1 MSSSTSSTRPPACS
15 RRCNLTVYRKGIRL
29 PAYDYSSEGAYF
41 VTVCT
46 DGKRRILSELPTVGA
61 DDSVRPYALSGPAD
75 MADKAD
81 RPHALPGTTVV
92 ADDSDRSHALSG
104 TTVVADDSVR
114 HHVLTDTNV
123 EADDPVRHH
132 VLTDTNGGADD
143 SLRPTVPTIL
153 TPIGKI
159 VEDCILSLPLHNHG
173 IRLDKYVVMP
183 NHIHLLLRFV
193 PAEGG
198 QSRPPLQK
206 VMQSLKSVT
215 TRECWQFGVSKLWQR
230 SFYDHVIRNET
241 DYLRIWQYIEQNPLR
256 WSEDIF
262 FETADS

>member
-1 MSSSTSSTRPPACS
+1 MSLSTSSTRPPACS
-15 RRCNLTVYRKGIRL
+15 RHCNLTVYRKGIRL
-29 PAYDYSSEGAYF
+29 PEYDYSSEGAYF

-46 DGKRRILSELPTVGA
+46 DGKRRVLSELPTVGA
-61 DDSVRPYALSGPAD
+61 DSVRPYALSGSANGAD
-75 MADKAD
+75 NSICS
-81 RPHALPGTTVV
+81 HALPGATV
-92 ADDSDRSHALSG
+92 A
-104 TTVVADDSVR
+104 ADDSVR
-114 HHVLTDTNV
+114 HHVLTGATV
-123 EADDPVRHH
+123 A
-132 VLTDTNGGADD
+132 ADD
-143 SLRPTVPTIL
+143 SVRPAVPTIL

-159 VEDCILSLPLHNHG
+159 IEDCILSLPLHNHG

-215 TRECWQFGVSKLWQR
+215 TRKCWQFGISKLWQR

-241 DYLRIWQYIEQNPLR
+241 DYLKIWQYIEQNPLR

-262 FETADS
+262 VEPEES

>member
-29 PAYDYSSEGAYF
+29 PEYDYSSEGAYF

-61 DDSVRPYALSGPAD
+61 DDSVRPYALSGSAEL
-75 MADKAD
+75 ANKTD

-92 ADDSDRSHALSG
+92 ADDP
-104 TTVVADDSVR
+104 VR

-123 EADDPVRHH
+123 
-132 VLTDTNGGADD
+132 GADD
-143 SLRPTVPTIL
+143 SVRPTVPTIL

-159 VEDCILSLPLHNHG
+159 VEECILSLSLHNNG
-173 IRLDKYVVMP
+173 IRLDKYVIMP

-215 TRECWQFGVSKLWQR
+215 TRKCWQFGISKLWQR

-241 DYLRIWQYIEQNPLR
+241 DYLKIWQYIEQNPLR

-262 FETADS
+262 FEPEES

>member
-29 PAYDYSSEGAYF
+29 PEYDYSSEGAYF

-46 DGKRRILSELPTVGA
+46 DGKRRVLSELPTVGA
-61 DDSVRPYALSGPAD
+61 DSVRPYALSGSANGAD
-75 MADKAD
+75 NSICS
-81 RPHALPGTTVV
+81 HALPGATV
-92 ADDSDRSHALSG
+92 A
-104 TTVVADDSVR
+104 ADDSVR
-114 HHVLTDTNV
+114 HHVLTGATV
-123 EADDPVRHH
+123 A
-132 VLTDTNGGADD
+132 ADD
-143 SLRPTVPTIL
+143 SVRPAVPTIL

-159 VEDCILSLPLHNHG
+159 IEDCILSLPLHNHG

-215 TRECWQFGVSKLWQR
+215 TRKCWQFGISKLWQR

-241 DYLRIWQYIEQNPLR
+241 DYLKIWQYIEQNPLR

-262 FETADS
+262 FEPEES

>member
-15 RRCNLTVYRKGIRL
+15 RHCNLTVYRKGIRL

-46 DGKRRILSELPTVGA
+46 DGKRRILSELPTIGA
-61 DDSVRPYALSGPAD
+61 DDSVRPYALSGSAEL
-75 MADKAD
+75 ANKTD
-81 RPHALPGTTVV
+81 RPHALLGTTVV
-92 ADDSDRSHALSG
+92 
-104 TTVVADDSVR
+104 
-114 HHVLTDTNV
+114 
-123 EADDPVRHH
+123 ADDPVRHH
-132 VLTDTNGGADD
+132 VLTDTNVGADD
-143 SLRPTVPTIL
+143 SVRPTVPTIL

-159 VEDCILSLPLHNHG
+159 VEECILSLSLHNNG
-173 IRLDKYVVMP
+173 IRLDKYVIMP

-215 TRECWQFGVSKLWQR
+215 TRKCWEFGISKLWQR

-241 DYLRIWQYIEQNPLR
+241 DYLKIWQYIEENPLR
-256 WSEDIF
+256 WSEDVF
-262 FETADS
+262 FEPADS

>member
-29 PAYDYSSEGAYF
+29 PEYDYSSEGAYF

-61 DDSVRPYALSGPAD
+61 DSVRPYALSGSANGAD
-75 MADKAD
+75 NSICS
-81 RPHALPGTTVV
+81 HALPGATV
-92 ADDSDRSHALSG
+92 A
-104 TTVVADDSVR
+104 ADDSVR
-114 HHVLTDTNV
+114 HHVLTGATV
-123 EADDPVRHH
+123 A
-132 VLTDTNGGADD
+132 ADD
-143 SLRPTVPTIL
+143 SVRPTVPTIL

-159 VEDCILSLPLHNHG
+159 IEDCILSLPLHNHG

-193 PAEGG
+193 PAEDG

-215 TRECWQFGVSKLWQR
+215 TRKCWQFGVSKLWQR
-230 SFYDHVIRNET
+230 SFYDHIIRNET
-241 DYLRIWQYIEQNPLR
+241 DYLKIWQYIEQNPLR

-262 FETADS
+262 FEPEES

>member
-61 DDSVRPYALSGPAD
+61 DDSVRPYALSGPAE
-75 MADKAD
+75 MADKSD

-92 ADDSDRSHALSG
+92 ADDP
-104 TTVVADDSVR
+104 VR

-123 EADDPVRHH
+123 
-132 VLTDTNGGADD
+132 GADD
-143 SLRPTVPTIL
+143 SVRPTVPTIL

-159 VEDCILSLPLHNHG
+159 VEDCILSLPQHNDG

-215 TRECWQFGVSKLWQR
+215 TRKCWQFGISKLWQR

-241 DYLRIWQYIEQNPLR
+241 DYLRIWQYIEENPLR

-262 FETADS
+262 FEPADS

>member
-1 MSSSTSSTRPPACS
+1 MSSSMSSTRPPACS
-15 RRCNLTVYRKGIRL
+15 RHFNLIFYRKGIRL
-29 PAYDYSSEGAYF
+29 PEYDYSSEGAYF

-46 DGKRRILSELPTVGA
+46 DGKHRILSDLPTVGA
-61 DDSVRPYALSGPAD
+61 DDSVRPYTLSGN
-75 MADKAD
+75 
-81 RPHALPGTTVV
+81 
-92 ADDSDRSHALSG
+92 
-104 TTVVADDSVR
+104 TVVADDSVR
-114 HHVLTDTNV
+114 HHVLPGTTV
-123 EADDPVRHH
+123 V
-132 VLTDTNGGADD
+132 ADD
-143 SLRPTVPTIL
+143 SVRPAVPTIL

-193 PAEGG
+193 PSEGG

-215 TRECWQFGVSKLWQR
+215 TRRCWQFGVSKLWQR

-241 DYLRIWQYIEQNPLR
+241 DYLKIWQYIEQNPLR

-262 FETADS
+262 FEPEES

>member
-15 RRCNLTVYRKGIRL
+15 RHCNLTVYRKGIRL

-61 DDSVRPYALSGPAD
+61 DDSVRPYALSGNTVVAD
-75 MADKAD
+75 GSV
-81 RPHALPGTTVV
+81 RHHTLPGTTVV
-92 ADDSDRSHALSG
+92 ADDS
-104 TTVVADDSVR
+104 VR
-114 HHVLTDTNV
+114 P
-123 EADDPVRHH
+123 A
-132 VLTDTNGGADD
+132 
-143 SLRPTVPTIL
+143 VPTIL

-206 VMQSLKSVT
+206 EMQSLKSVT
-215 TRECWQFGVSKLWQR
+215 TRKCWQFGISKLWQR

-241 DYLRIWQYIEQNPLR
+241 DYLKIWQYIEQNPLR

-262 FETADS
+262 FEPEES

>member
-15 RRCNLTVYRKGIRL
+15 RHCNLTVYRKGIRL

-61 DDSVRPYALSGPAD
+61 DDSVRPYALSGPVE
-75 MADKAD
+75 M
-81 RPHALPGTTVV
+81 
-92 ADDSDRSHALSG
+92 
-104 TTVVADDSVR
+104 ADDSVR
-114 HHVLTDTNV
+114 HYTPPGTAV
-123 EADDPVRHH
+123 
-132 VLTDTNGGADD
+132 GADD
-143 SLRPTVPTIL
+143 SVRPTVPTIL
-153 TPIGKI
+153 TLIGKI
-159 VEDCILSLPLHNHG
+159 VEDCILSLPLHNDG

-215 TRECWQFGVSKLWQR
+215 TRKCWEFGISKLWQR

-241 DYLRIWQYIEQNPLR
+241 DYLKIWQYIEQNPLR
-256 WSEDIF
+256 WSEDVF
-262 FETADS
+262 FEPADS

>member
-61 DDSVRPYALSGPAD
+61 DDSVRPYALSGSAEL
-75 MADKAD
+75 ANKTD

-92 ADDSDRSHALSG
+92 ADDP
-104 TTVVADDSVR
+104 VR

-123 EADDPVRHH
+123 
-132 VLTDTNGGADD
+132 GADD
-143 SLRPTVPTIL
+143 SVRPTVPTIL

-159 VEDCILSLPLHNHG
+159 VEECILSLSLHNNG
-173 IRLDKYVVMP
+173 IRLDKYVIMP

-215 TRECWQFGVSKLWQR
+215 TRKCWEFGISKLWQR

-241 DYLRIWQYIEQNPLR
+241 DYLKIWQYIEENPLR
-256 WSEDIF
+256 WSEDVF
-262 FETADS
+262 FEPADS

>member
-29 PAYDYSSEGAYF
+29 PEYDYSSEGAYF

-46 DGKRRILSELPTVGA
+46 DGKRRILSDLPTVGA
-61 DDSVRPYALSGPAD
+61 DDSVRPYTLSGN
-75 MADKAD
+75 
-81 RPHALPGTTVV
+81 
-92 ADDSDRSHALSG
+92 
-104 TTVVADDSVR
+104 TVVADDSVR
-114 HHVLTDTNV
+114 HHVLTGATV
-123 EADDPVRHH
+123 A
-132 VLTDTNGGADD
+132 ADD
-143 SLRPTVPTIL
+143 SVRPAVPTIL

-159 VEDCILSLPLHNHG
+159 VEECILSLSLHNNG
-173 IRLDKYVVMP
+173 IWLDKYVIMP

-215 TRECWQFGVSKLWQR
+215 TRKCWEFGISKLWQR

-241 DYLRIWQYIEQNPLR
+241 DYLKIWQYIEENPLR
-256 WSEDIF
+256 WSEDVF
-262 FETADS
+262 FEPADS

>member
-15 RRCNLTVYRKGIRL
+15 RHCNLTVYRKGIRL

-46 DGKRRILSELPTVGA
+46 DGKRRILSELPTIGA
-61 DDSVRPYALSGPAD
+61 DDSVRPYALSGSAEL
-75 MADKAD
+75 ANKTD

-92 ADDSDRSHALSG
+92 ADDS
-104 TTVVADDSVR
+104 VR
-114 HHVLTDTNV
+114 HHVLTGATV
-123 EADDPVRHH
+123 A
-132 VLTDTNGGADD
+132 ADD
-143 SLRPTVPTIL
+143 SVRPAVPTIL

-159 VEDCILSLPLHNHG
+159 IEDCILSLPLHNHG

-215 TRECWQFGVSKLWQR
+215 TRKCWEFGISKLWQR

-241 DYLRIWQYIEQNPLR
+241 DYLKIWQYIEENPLR
-256 WSEDIF
+256 WSEDVF
-262 FETADS
+262 FEPADS

>member
-29 PAYDYSSEGAYF
+29 PEYDYSSEGAYF

-46 DGKRRILSELPTVGA
+46 DGKLRILSELPTVGA
-61 DDSVRPYALSGPAD
+61 DSVRPYALSGSANGAD
-75 MADKAD
+75 NSICS
-81 RPHALPGTTVV
+81 HALPGATV
-92 ADDSDRSHALSG
+92 A
-104 TTVVADDSVR
+104 ADDSVR
-114 HHVLTDTNV
+114 HHVLTGATV
-123 EADDPVRHH
+123 A
-132 VLTDTNGGADD
+132 ADD
-143 SLRPTVPTIL
+143 SVRPTVPTIL

-159 VEDCILSLPLHNHG
+159 IEDCILSLPLHNHG

-215 TRECWQFGVSKLWQR
+215 TRKCWQFGISKLWQR

-241 DYLRIWQYIEQNPLR
+241 DYLKIWQYIEQNPLR

-262 FETADS
+262 FEPEES

>member
-29 PAYDYSSEGAYF
+29 PEYDYSSEGAYF

-46 DGKRRILSELPTVGA
+46 NGKRRILSELPTVGA
-61 DDSVRPYALSGPAD
+61 DDSVRPYALSGSAEL
-75 MADKAD
+75 ANKTD

-92 ADDSDRSHALSG
+92 ADDP
-104 TTVVADDSVR
+104 VR

-123 EADDPVRHH
+123 
-132 VLTDTNGGADD
+132 GADD
-143 SLRPTVPTIL
+143 SVRPTVPTIL

-159 VEDCILSLPLHNHG
+159 VEECILSLSLHNNG
-173 IRLDKYVVMP
+173 IRLDKYVIMP

-215 TRECWQFGVSKLWQR
+215 TRKCWEFGISKLWQR

-241 DYLRIWQYIEQNPLR
+241 DYLKIWQYIEENPLR
-256 WSEDIF
+256 WSEDVF
-262 FETADS
+262 FEPADS

>member
-29 PAYDYSSEGAYF
+29 PEYDYSSEGAYF

-61 DDSVRPYALSGPAD
+61 DSVRPYALSGSANGAD
-75 MADKAD
+75 NSICS
-81 RPHALPGTTVV
+81 HALPGATV
-92 ADDSDRSHALSG
+92 A
-104 TTVVADDSVR
+104 ADDSVR
-114 HHVLTDTNV
+114 PAV
-123 EADDPVRHH
+123 
-132 VLTDTNGGADD
+132 
-143 SLRPTVPTIL
+143 STIL

-159 VEDCILSLPLHNHG
+159 IEDCILSLPLHNHG

-215 TRECWQFGVSKLWQR
+215 TRKCWQFGISKLWQR

-241 DYLRIWQYIEQNPLR
+241 HYLKIWQYIEQNPLR

-262 FETADS
+262 FEPEES

>member
-29 PAYDYSSEGAYF
+29 PEYDYSSEGAYF

-61 DDSVRPYALSGPAD
+61 DSVRPYALSGSANGAD
-75 MADKAD
+75 NSICS
-81 RPHALPGTTVV
+81 HALPG
-92 ADDSDRSHALSG
+92 A
-104 TTVVADDSVR
+104 TVVADDSVR
-114 HHVLTDTNV
+114 HHVLT
-123 EADDPVRHH
+123 
-132 VLTDTNGGADD
+132 GATVAAGD
-143 SLRPTVPTIL
+143 SVRPTVPTIL
-153 TPIGKI
+153 TPIRKI
-159 VEDCILSLPLHNHG
+159 IEDCILSLPLHNHG

-215 TRECWQFGVSKLWQR
+215 TRKCWEFGISKLWQR

-241 DYLRIWQYIEQNPLR
+241 DYLKIWQYIEENPLR
-256 WSEDIF
+256 WSEDVF
-262 FETADS
+262 FEPADS

>member
-29 PAYDYSSEGAYF
+29 PEYDYSSEGAYF

-61 DDSVRPYALSGPAD
+61 DDSVRPYALSGSAEL
-75 MADKAD
+75 ANKTD

-92 ADDSDRSHALSG
+92 ADDP
-104 TTVVADDSVR
+104 VR

-123 EADDPVRHH
+123 
-132 VLTDTNGGADD
+132 GADD
-143 SLRPTVPTIL
+143 SVRPTVPTIL

-159 VEDCILSLPLHNHG
+159 VEECILSLSLHNNG
-173 IRLDKYVVMP
+173 IRLDKYVIMP

-215 TRECWQFGVSKLWQR
+215 TRKCWEFGISKLWQR

-241 DYLRIWQYIEQNPLR
+241 DYLKIWQYIEENPLR
-256 WSEDIF
+256 WSEDVF
-262 FETADS
+262 FEPADS

>member
-1 MSSSTSSTRPPACS
+1 MSSSMSSTRPPACS
-15 RRCNLTVYRKGIRL
+15 RRCNLIFYRKGIRL
-29 PAYDYSSEGAYF
+29 PEYDYSSEGAYF

-46 DGKRRILSELPTVGA
+46 DGKRRILSDLPTVGA
-61 DDSVRPYALSGPAD
+61 DDSVRPYTLSGNTVVAD
-75 MADKAD
+75 GSV
-81 RPHALPGTTVV
+81 RHHTLPGSTVV
-92 ADDSDRSHALSG
+92 ADDSVRHHVLSG

-114 HHVLTDTNV
+114 P
-123 EADDPVRHH
+123 A
-132 VLTDTNGGADD
+132 
-143 SLRPTVPTIL
+143 VPTIL

-159 VEDCILSLPLHNHG
+159 IEDCILSLPLHNHG

-193 PAEGG
+193 PSEGG

-215 TRECWQFGVSKLWQR
+215 TRKCWQFGVSKLWQR

-241 DYLRIWQYIEQNPLR
+241 DYLKIWQYIEQNPLR

-262 FETADS
+262 FEPEES

>member
-15 RRCNLTVYRKGIRL
+15 RHCNLTVYRKGIRL

-61 DDSVRPYALSGPAD
+61 DDSVRPYALSGSAEL
-75 MADKAD
+75 ANKTD

-92 ADDSDRSHALSG
+92 ADDP
-104 TTVVADDSVR
+104 VR

-123 EADDPVRHH
+123 
-132 VLTDTNGGADD
+132 GADD
-143 SLRPTVPTIL
+143 SVRPTVPTIL

-159 VEDCILSLPLHNHG
+159 VEECILSLSLHNNG
-173 IRLDKYVVMP
+173 IRLDKYVIMP

-215 TRECWQFGVSKLWQR
+215 TRKCWEFGISKLWQR

-241 DYLRIWQYIEQNPLR
+241 DYLKIWQYIEENPLR
-256 WSEDIF
+256 WSEDVF
-262 FETADS
+262 FEPADS

>member
-1 MSSSTSSTRPPACS
+1 MSSSMSSTRPPACS
-15 RRCNLTVYRKGIRL
+15 RRCNLIVYRKGIRL
-29 PAYDYSSEGAYF
+29 PEYDYSSEGAYF

-46 DGKRRILSELPTVGA
+46 DGKRRILSDLPTVGA
-61 DDSVRPYALSGPAD
+61 DDSVRPYTLSGN
-75 MADKAD
+75 
-81 RPHALPGTTVV
+81 TVV
-92 ADDSDRSHALSG
+92 ADGSVRHHTLPG

-114 HHVLTDTNV
+114 HHVLTGAAV
-123 EADDPVRHH
+123 A
-132 VLTDTNGGADD
+132 ADD
-143 SLRPTVPTIL
+143 SVRPAVPTIL

-215 TRECWQFGVSKLWQR
+215 TRRCWQFGVSKLWQR

-241 DYLRIWQYIEQNPLR
+241 DYLKIWQYIEQNPLR
-256 WSEDIF
+256 WGEDIF
-262 FETADS
+262 FEPEES

>member
-29 PAYDYSSEGAYF
+29 PEYDYSSEGAYF

-46 DGKRRILSELPTVGA
+46 NGKRRILSELPTVGA
-61 DDSVRPYALSGPAD
+61 DDSVRPYALSGSAEL
-75 MADKAD
+75 ADKTD
-81 RPHALPGTTVV
+81 RPHALPGTTVG
-92 ADDSDRSHALSG
+92 ADDP
-104 TTVVADDSVR
+104 VC

-123 EADDPVRHH
+123 
-132 VLTDTNGGADD
+132 GADD
-143 SLRPTVPTIL
+143 SVRPTVPTVL

-159 VEDCILSLPLHNHG
+159 VEHCILSLPLHNHG

-183 NHIHLLLRFV
+183 NHSHLLLRFV

-215 TRECWQFGVSKLWQR
+215 TRKCWEFGISKLWQR

-241 DYLRIWQYIEQNPLR
+241 DYLKIWQYIEENPLR
-256 WSEDIF
+256 WSEDVF
-262 FETADS
+262 FEPADS

>member
-15 RRCNLTVYRKGIRL
+15 RHCNLTVYRKGIRL

-61 DDSVRPYALSGPAD
+61 DDSVRPYALSGSAEL
-75 MADKAD
+75 ANKTD

-92 ADDSDRSHALSG
+92 ADDP
-104 TTVVADDSVR
+104 VR

-123 EADDPVRHH
+123 
-132 VLTDTNGGADD
+132 GADD
-143 SLRPTVPTIL
+143 SVRPTVPTIL

-159 VEDCILSLPLHNHG
+159 VEECILSLSLHNNG
-173 IRLDKYVVMP
+173 IRLDKYVIMP

-215 TRECWQFGVSKLWQR
+215 TRKCWEFGISKLWQR

-241 DYLRIWQYIEQNPLR
+241 DYLKIWQ
-256 WSEDIF
+256 
-262 FETADS
+262 

>member
-61 DDSVRPYALSGPAD
+61 DSVRPYALSGSANGAD
-75 MADKAD
+75 NSICS
-81 RPHALPGTTVV
+81 HALPG
-92 ADDSDRSHALSG
+92 A
-104 TTVVADDSVR
+104 TVVADDSVR
-114 HHVLTDTNV
+114 HHVLT
-123 EADDPVRHH
+123 
-132 VLTDTNGGADD
+132 GATVAAGD
-143 SLRPTVPTIL
+143 SVRPTVPTIL
-153 TPIGKI
+153 TPIRKI
-159 VEDCILSLPLHNHG
+159 IEDCILSLPLHNHG

-215 TRECWQFGVSKLWQR
+215 TRKCWEFGISKLWQR

-241 DYLRIWQYIEQNPLR
+241 DYLKIWQYIEENPLR
-256 WSEDIF
+256 WSEDVF
-262 FETADS
+262 FEPADS

>member
-1 MSSSTSSTRPPACS
+1 MSSTRPPACS
-15 RRCNLTVYRKGIRL
+15 RHCNLIVYRKGIRF
-29 PAYDYSSEGAYF
+29 PEYDYSSEGAYF

-46 DGKRRILSELPTVGA
+46 DGKHRILSDLPTVGA
-61 DDSVRPYALSGPAD
+61 DDSVRPYTLSGN
-75 MADKAD
+75 
-81 RPHALPGTTVV
+81 TVV
-92 ADDSDRSHALSG
+92 TDG
-104 TTVVADDSVR
+104 SVR
-114 HHVLTDTNV
+114 P
-123 EADDPVRHH
+123 A
-132 VLTDTNGGADD
+132 
-143 SLRPTVPTIL
+143 VPTIL

-193 PAEGG
+193 PSEGG

-215 TRECWQFGVSKLWQR
+215 TRRCWQFGVSKLWQR

-241 DYLRIWQYIEQNPLR
+241 DYLKIWQYIEQNPLR
-256 WSEDIF
+256 WGEDIF
-262 FETADS
+262 FEPEES

>member
-1 MSSSTSSTRPPACS
+1 MSSSMSSTRPPACS
-15 RRCNLTVYRKGIRL
+15 RRCNLIVYRKGIRL
-29 PAYDYSSEGAYF
+29 PEYDYSSEGAYF

-61 DDSVRPYALSGPAD
+61 DDSVRPYTLSGN
-75 MADKAD
+75 
-81 RPHALPGTTVV
+81 TVV
-92 ADDSDRSHALSG
+92 ADGSVRHHTLPGS
-104 TTVVADDSVR
+104 TVVADDSVR
-114 HHVLTDTNV
+114 HHVLTGATV
-123 EADDPVRHH
+123 A
-132 VLTDTNGGADD
+132 ADD
-143 SLRPTVPTIL
+143 SVRPAVPTIL

-193 PAEGG
+193 PSEGG

-215 TRECWQFGVSKLWQR
+215 TRKCWQFGVSKLWQR

-241 DYLRIWQYIEQNPLR
+241 DYLKIWQYIEQNPLR

-262 FETADS
+262 FEPEES

>member
-29 PAYDYSSEGAYF
+29 PEYDYSSEGAYF

-46 DGKRRILSELPTVGA
+46 NGKRRILSELPTVGA
-61 DDSVRPYALSGPAD
+61 DDSVRPYALSGSAEL
-75 MADKAD
+75 ANKTD

-92 ADDSDRSHALSG
+92 ADDP
-104 TTVVADDSVR
+104 VR

-123 EADDPVRHH
+123 
-132 VLTDTNGGADD
+132 GADD
-143 SLRPTVPTIL
+143 SVRPTVPTIL

-159 VEDCILSLPLHNHG
+159 VEECILSLSLHNNG
-173 IRLDKYVVMP
+173 IRLDKYVIMP

-215 TRECWQFGVSKLWQR
+215 TRKCWQFGISKLWQR

-241 DYLRIWQYIEQNPLR
+241 HYLKIWQYIEQNPLR

-262 FETADS
+262 FEPEES

>member
-1 MSSSTSSTRPPACS
+1 MSLSTSSTRPPACS

-29 PAYDYSSEGAYF
+29 PEYDYSSEGADC

-46 DGKRRILSELPTVGA
+46 DGKRRILSELPTGGA
-61 DDSVRPYALSGPAD
+61 DDSVRPYALSGSAEL
-75 MADKAD
+75 ADKTD
-81 RPHALPGTTVV
+81 RPHALPGATV
-92 ADDSDRSHALSG
+92 A
-104 TTVVADDSVR
+104 ADDSVR
-114 HHVLTDTNV
+114 HHVLTGATV
-123 EADDPVRHH
+123 A
-132 VLTDTNGGADD
+132 ADD
-143 SLRPTVPTIL
+143 SVRPTVPTIL

-159 VEDCILSLPLHNHG
+159 IEDCILSLPLHNHG

-215 TRECWQFGVSKLWQR
+215 TRKCWQFGISKLWQR

-241 DYLRIWQYIEQNPLR
+241 DYLKIWQYIEQNPLR

-262 FETADS
+262 FEPEES

>member
-29 PAYDYSSEGAYF
+29 PEYDYSSEGAYF

-46 DGKRRILSELPTVGA
+46 DGKRRILSDLPTVGA
-61 DDSVRPYALSGPAD
+61 DDSVRPYTLSGN
-75 MADKAD
+75 
-81 RPHALPGTTVV
+81 TVV
-92 ADDSDRSHALSG
+92 ADG
-104 TTVVADDSVR
+104 SVR
-114 HHVLTDTNV
+114 P
-123 EADDPVRHH
+123 A
-132 VLTDTNGGADD
+132 
-143 SLRPTVPTIL
+143 VPTIL

-193 PAEGG
+193 PSEGG
-198 QSRPPLQK
+198 QSRPSLQK

-215 TRECWQFGVSKLWQR
+215 TRKCWQFGVSKLWQR

-241 DYLRIWQYIEQNPLR
+241 DYLKIWQYIEQNPLR

-262 FETADS
+262 FEPEES

>member
-15 RRCNLTVYRKGIRL
+15 RHCNLTVYRKGIRL

-61 DDSVRPYALSGPAD
+61 DSVRPYALSDSAEL
-75 MADKAD
+75 ANKTD

-92 ADDSDRSHALSG
+92 ADDP
-104 TTVVADDSVR
+104 VR

-123 EADDPVRHH
+123 
-132 VLTDTNGGADD
+132 GADD
-143 SLRPTVPTIL
+143 SVRPTVPTIL

-159 VEDCILSLPLHNHG
+159 VEECILSLSLHNNG
-173 IRLDKYVVMP
+173 IRLDKYVIMP

-215 TRECWQFGVSKLWQR
+215 TRKCWEFGISKLWQR

-241 DYLRIWQYIEQNPLR
+241 DYLKIWQYIEENPLR
-256 WSEDIF
+256 WSEDVF
-262 FETADS
+262 FEPADS

>member
-29 PAYDYSSEGAYF
+29 PEHDYSSEGTYF

-61 DDSVRPYALSGPAD
+61 DDSVRPYALSGSAEL
-75 MADKAD
+75 ANKTD

-92 ADDSDRSHALSG
+92 ADDP
-104 TTVVADDSVR
+104 VR

-123 EADDPVRHH
+123 
-132 VLTDTNGGADD
+132 GADD
-143 SLRPTVPTIL
+143 SVRPTVPTIL

-159 VEDCILSLPLHNHG
+159 VEECILSLSLHNNG
-173 IRLDKYVVMP
+173 IRLDKYVIMP

-193 PAEGG
+193 PAKGG

-215 TRECWQFGVSKLWQR
+215 TRKCWEFGISKLWQR

-241 DYLRIWQYIEQNPLR
+241 DYLKIWQYIEENPLR
-256 WSEDIF
+256 WSEDVF
-262 FETADS
+262 FEPADS

>member
-15 RRCNLTVYRKGIRL
+15 RHCNLTVYRKGIRL

-61 DDSVRPYALSGPAD
+61 DDSVRPYALSGSAEL
-75 MADKAD
+75 ADKTD

-92 ADDSDRSHALSG
+92 ADDPVRHHVLTDTNVG
-104 TTVVADDSVR
+104 ADDSVR
-114 HHVLTDTNV
+114 HHVLTGATV
-123 EADDPVRHH
+123 A
-132 VLTDTNGGADD
+132 ADD
-143 SLRPTVPTIL
+143 SVRPTVPTIL

-159 VEDCILSLPLHNHG
+159 IEDCILSLPLHNHG

-215 TRECWQFGVSKLWQR
+215 TRKCWQFGISKLWQR

-241 DYLRIWQYIEQNPLR
+241 HYLKIWQYIEQNPLR

-262 FETADS
+262 FEPEES

>member
-1 MSSSTSSTRPPACS
+1 MSLSTSSTRPPACS
-15 RRCNLTVYRKGIRL
+15 RHCNLTVYRKGIRL
-29 PAYDYSSEGAYF
+29 PEYDYSSEGAYF

-61 DDSVRPYALSGPAD
+61 DSVRPYALSGSANGAD
-75 MADKAD
+75 NSICS
-81 RPHALPGTTVV
+81 HALPG
-92 ADDSDRSHALSG
+92 A
-104 TTVVADDSVR
+104 TVVADDSVR
-114 HHVLTDTNV
+114 HHVLTGATV
-123 EADDPVRHH
+123 A
-132 VLTDTNGGADD
+132 ADD
-143 SLRPTVPTIL
+143 SVRPAVSTIL

-159 VEDCILSLPLHNHG
+159 IEDCILSLPLHNHG

-215 TRECWQFGVSKLWQR
+215 TRKCWEFGISKLWQR

-241 DYLRIWQYIEQNPLR
+241 DYLKIWQYIEENPLR
-256 WSEDIF
+256 WSEDVF
-262 FETADS
+262 FEPADS

>member
-15 RRCNLTVYRKGIRL
+15 RHCNLTVYRKGIRL

-61 DDSVRPYALSGPAD
+61 DSVRPYALSGSAEL
-75 MADKAD
+75 ANKTD

-92 ADDSDRSHALSG
+92 ADDS
-104 TTVVADDSVR
+104 VR
-114 HHVLTDTNV
+114 HHVLTGATV
-123 EADDPVRHH
+123 A
-132 VLTDTNGGADD
+132 ADD
-143 SLRPTVPTIL
+143 SVRPAVPTIL

-159 VEDCILSLPLHNHG
+159 IEDCILSLPLHNHG

-193 PAEGG
+193 PSEGG

-215 TRECWQFGVSKLWQR
+215 TRKCWQFGISKLWQR

-241 DYLRIWQYIEQNPLR
+241 DYMKIWQYIEQNPLR

-262 FETADS
+262 FEPEES

>member
-15 RRCNLTVYRKGIRL
+15 RHFNLIFYRKGIRL
-29 PAYDYSSEGAYF
+29 PEYDYSSEGAYF

-46 DGKRRILSELPTVGA
+46 DGKRRILSDLPTVGA
-61 DDSVRPYALSGPAD
+61 DDSVRPYTLSGN
-75 MADKAD
+75 
-81 RPHALPGTTVV
+81 TVV
-92 ADDSDRSHALSG
+92 ADGSVRHHTLPGS
-104 TTVVADDSVR
+104 TVVADDSVR
-114 HHVLTDTNV
+114 HHVLTGATV
-123 EADDPVRHH
+123 VAGATVA
-132 VLTDTNGGADD
+132 ADD
-143 SLRPTVPTIL
+143 SVRPAVPTIL

-193 PAEGG
+193 PSEGG
-198 QSRPPLQK
+198 PSRPPLQK

-215 TRECWQFGVSKLWQR
+215 TRKCWQFGVSKLWQR

-241 DYLRIWQYIEQNPLR
+241 DYLKIWQYIEQNPLR

-262 FETADS
+262 FEPEAS

>member
-15 RRCNLTVYRKGIRL
+15 RRCNLTVYRKGVRL
-29 PAYDYSSEGAYF
+29 PEYDYSSEGAYF

-61 DDSVRPYALSGPAD
+61 DDSVRPYALSGPVE
-75 MADKAD
+75 MADKSD
-81 RPHALPGTTVV
+81 RPHALPG
-92 ADDSDRSHALSG
+92 A
-104 TTVVADDSVR
+104 TVVADDSVR
-114 HHVLTDTNV
+114 HHVLTGATV
-123 EADDPVRHH
+123 A
-132 VLTDTNGGADD
+132 ADD
-143 SLRPTVPTIL
+143 SVRPAVSTIL

-159 VEDCILSLPLHNHG
+159 IEDCILSLPLHNHG

-215 TRECWQFGVSKLWQR
+215 TRKCWQFGISKLWQR

-241 DYLRIWQYIEQNPLR
+241 HYLKIWQYIEQNPLR

-262 FETADS
+262 FEPEES

>member
-29 PAYDYSSEGAYF
+29 PEYDYSSEGAYF

-46 DGKRRILSELPTVGA
+46 NGKRRILSELPTVGA
-61 DDSVRPYALSGPAD
+61 DSVRPYALSGSANGAD
-75 MADKAD
+75 NSICS
-81 RPHALPGTTVV
+81 HALPGATV
-92 ADDSDRSHALSG
+92 A
-104 TTVVADDSVR
+104 ADDSVR
-114 HHVLTDTNV
+114 HHALTGATV
-123 EADDPVRHH
+123 AADDPVRHH
-132 VLTDTNGGADD
+132 VLTDTNVGADD
-143 SLRPTVPTIL
+143 SVRPTVPTIL

-159 VEDCILSLPLHNHG
+159 VEECILSLSLHNNG
-173 IRLDKYVVMP
+173 IRLDKYVIMP

-215 TRECWQFGVSKLWQR
+215 TRKCWEFGISKLWQR

-241 DYLRIWQYIEQNPLR
+241 DYLKIWQYIEENPLR
-256 WSEDIF
+256 WSEDVF
-262 FETADS
+262 FEPADS

>member
-15 RRCNLTVYRKGIRL
+15 RHCNLTVYRKGIRL

-61 DDSVRPYALSGPAD
+61 DDSVRPYALSGSAEL
-75 MADKAD
+75 ADKTD
-81 RPHALPGTTVV
+81 RPHALPGTTVG
-92 ADDSDRSHALSG
+92 ADDP
-104 TTVVADDSVR
+104 VC

-123 EADDPVRHH
+123 
-132 VLTDTNGGADD
+132 GADD
-143 SLRPTVPTIL
+143 SVRPTVPTIL

-159 VEDCILSLPLHNHG
+159 VEECILSLSLHNNG
-173 IRLDKYVVMP
+173 IRLDKYVIMP

-215 TRECWQFGVSKLWQR
+215 TRKCWEFGISKLWQR

-241 DYLRIWQYIEQNPLR
+241 DYLKIWQYIEENPLR
-256 WSEDIF
+256 WSEDVF
-262 FETADS
+262 FEPADS

>member
-29 PAYDYSSEGAYF
+29 PEHDYSSEGAYF

-61 DDSVRPYALSGPAD
+61 DDSVRPYALSGSAEL
-75 MADKAD
+75 ANKTD

-92 ADDSDRSHALSG
+92 ADDP
-104 TTVVADDSVR
+104 VR

-123 EADDPVRHH
+123 
-132 VLTDTNGGADD
+132 GADD
-143 SLRPTVPTIL
+143 SVRPTVPTVL

-159 VEDCILSLPLHNHG
+159 VEECILSLSLHNNG
-173 IRLDKYVVMP
+173 IWLDKYVIMP

-215 TRECWQFGVSKLWQR
+215 TRKCWEFGISKLWQR

-241 DYLRIWQYIEQNPLR
+241 DYLKIWQYIEENPLR
-256 WSEDIF
+256 WSEDVF
-262 FETADS
+262 FEPADS